1 MTDITIA
8 AHITA
13 HTAADR
19 RAADRQGTMNRL
31 TEAAAAQEE
40 APLTGRTV
48 QAADTTD
55 SLEV

>member
-31 TEAAAAQEE
+31 TEAAAQEE

-48 QAADTTD
+48 QAVDTTD
-55 SLEV
+55 RLEV